1 MRNLPPSAKDPGRS
15 VRHAAAALLALL
27 PLAACSGAGA
37 NYPDRPDVAQA
48 QEGWCLALAKSE
60 GSGPA
65 WEHTNTCR
73 TADTAASPA
82 YLRGMTKCFF
92 ERVSAAQEGGDT
104 AAVDRSQM
112 LGECNDKVLIDLPE
126 GGPGVEEV
134 LDARCQRAERCEKT
148 AYAECKA
155 AVKRLEPAQQA
166 LFTSMYNAT
175 ALHDIAGCL
184 SSGCSDNEEEA
195 RDACY
200 KKFADKLLW
209 FP

>member
-1 MRNLPPSAKDPGRS
+1 MRNVLP
-15 VRHAAAALLALL
+15 LLALF
-27 PLAACSGAGA
+27 PLAACAGAA
-37 NYPDRPDVAQA
+37 NYPDRPDIAEAQG
-48 QEGWCLALAKSE
+48 GWCEALAKSE

-65 WEHTNTCR
+65 WEHMKDCR
-73 TADTAASPA
+73 GADVASSA
-82 YLRGMTKCFF
+82 VYIRGMTKCFF
-92 ERVSAAQEGGDT
+92 ERVNEAQQGGDT
-104 AAVDRSQM
+104 SGVDRSQM
-112 LGECNDKVLIDLPE
+112 LGECNEKVLVDLPE

-166 LFTSMYNAT
+166 LFTSMYNGA